1 MIHKRIIVRV
11 LTGILLLSWGVS
23 HAQKISGKPNVLL
36 IYTDDQGTLDMNAY
50 GAKDIHT
57 PNMDEL
63 ARQGVMFT
71 QFYAASPVCSPSR
84 ASLMTGRYP
93 QNAGLPGN
101 ASSSKGEPGMPG
113 EQFTIAELFKSA
125 GYATGHI
132 GKWHMG
138 FSTETMPNAQG
149 FDHSFG
155 HMGGCIDNYSHFFY
169 WNGPNRHDLWRNG
182 EEVWADGQYFPDLM
196 VNESKLFL
204 EKNRNRPFFLY
215 LAFNLPHYPLQG
227 EEKWRQRYAD
237 LPEPRRQYA
246 AAVSTVDEK
255 IGIIIKELKRLG
267 LYEDTIIVFQSDHGH
282 SEEERT
288 FGGGGYAGGYR
299 GAKFSLF
306 EGGIRV
312 PAVISWPAGLPKNQ
326 VRQQF
331 GANVD
336 WMPTLAELCNIKV
349 SVPVD
354 GKSLL
359 PVILH
364 DNKDNNERVFYWQI
378 DLRGSRQ
385 WCVRQGPWKLLY
397 NPVGGDSTEMGKDKF
412 FLSNLEQNP
421 GEDQNF
427 ADRNPAIVEKLKGLY
442 EHWVR
447 SAAPTGGD
455 R

>member
-1 MIHKRIIVRV
+1 MI
-11 LTGILLLSWGVS
+11 LTGILLFSQVPA
-23 HAQKISGKPNVLL
+23 HAQQTHAKPNVLL

-63 ARQGVMFT
+63 ARTGVMFT

-84 ASLMTGRYP
+84 AALMTGRYP

-113 EQFTIAELFKSA
+113 EQFTMAELFKSA

-169 WNGPNRHDLWRNG
+169 WSGPNRHDLWRNG
-182 EEVWADGQYFPDLM
+182 EEIWADGQYFPDLM
-196 VNESKLFL
+196 VNESKQFL
-204 EKNRNRPFFLY
+204 KENRDRPFFLY

-227 EEKWRQRYAD
+227 EEKWRQRYAN

-246 AAVSTVDEK
+246 AALSTVDEK
-255 IGIIIKELKRLG
+255 IGILIDELKSLG
-267 LYEDTIIVFQSDHGH
+267 LYDNTIIVFQSDHGH

-306 EGGIRV
+306 EGGVRV
-312 PAVISWPAGLPKNQ
+312 PAVISWPAKLPQNQ
-326 VRQQF
+326 VRKQF
-331 GANVD
+331 GAAVD

-349 SVPVD
+349 PVSID
-354 GKSLL
+354 GISLA
-359 PVILH
+359 PVLRE
-364 DNKDNNERVFYWQI
+364 DKKDTDDRVFYWQT
-378 DLRGSRQ
+378 DLRGGRQ

-397 NPVGGDSTEMGKDKF
+397 NPVGADSTEMGKDRF
-412 FLSNLEQNP
+412 FLSNPEQNP
-421 GEDQNF
+421 AEDRNF
-427 ADRNPAIVEKLKGLY
+427 ADRDPAVVKKLAGLY
-442 EHWVR
+442 ERWVR
-447 SAAPTGGD
+447 SAAPPGGN